1 MQESIIKNKPKYN
14 FVLQNFEGPLDLLLY
29 LISKNKMSIFDISL
43 STLTDEYISYL
54 NQMTDENLEVT
65 SEFIVMAATLL
76 DIKARKLLPEITP
89 KEDDEEVLT
98 EQDIIAK
105 IIEYK
110 KYKEI
115 ADVIYTMYKEHF
127 GSFSKSYEKIKFN
140 KKTTYSGEKLDKNVL
155 HDMYVDMLQRKINK
169 INKKSS
175 ELNKIALYEK
185 VTIKDKV
192 NQIVSYLN
200 ENNNLVFNEMFNPVK
215 CDNIEV
221 VTAFLGVLEL
231 SRTKQVL
238 LDQEELFSD
247 INVKKNTDFDIKIDL
262 SNMNE

>member
-1 MQESIIKNKPKYN
+1 
-14 FVLQNFEGPLDLLLY
+14 
-29 LISKNKMSIFDISL
+29 
-43 STLTDEYISYL
+43 
-54 NQMTDENLEVT
+54 
-65 SEFIVMAATLL
+65 
-76 DIKARKLLPEITP
+76 
-89 KEDDEEVLT
+89 
-98 EQDIIAK
+98 
-105 IIEYK
+105 
-110 KYKEI
+110 
-115 ADVIYTMYKEHF
+115 
-127 GSFSKSYEKIKFN
+127 
-140 KKTTYSGEKLDKNVL
+140 
-155 HDMYVDMLQRKINK
+155 MYVDMLQRNINK

-262 SNMNE
+262 SNMNEQLKLIFNYFLEGGFNETNI

>member
-155 HDMYVDMLQRKINK
+155 HDMYVDMLQRNINK
-169 INKKSS
+169 INKK
-175 ELNKIALYEK
+175 
-185 VTIKDKV
+185 
-192 NQIVSYLN
+192 
-200 ENNNLVFNEMFNPVK
+200 
-215 CDNIEV
+215 
-221 VTAFLGVLEL
+221 
-231 SRTKQVL
+231 
-238 LDQEELFSD
+238 
-247 INVKKNTDFDIKIDL
+247 
-262 SNMNE
+262 

>member
-1 MQESIIKNKPKYN
+1 
-14 FVLQNFEGPLDLLLY
+14 
-29 LISKNKMSIFDISL
+29 
-43 STLTDEYISYL
+43 
-54 NQMTDENLEVT
+54 
-65 SEFIVMAATLL
+65 
-76 DIKARKLLPEITP
+76 
-89 KEDDEEVLT
+89 
-98 EQDIIAK
+98 
-105 IIEYK
+105 
-110 KYKEI
+110 
-115 ADVIYTMYKEHF
+115 
-127 GSFSKSYEKIKFN
+127 
-140 KKTTYSGEKLDKNVL
+140 
-155 HDMYVDMLQRKINK
+155 MLQRNINK

>member
-1 MQESIIKNKPKYN
+1 
-14 FVLQNFEGPLDLLLY
+14 
-29 LISKNKMSIFDISL
+29 
-43 STLTDEYISYL
+43 
-54 NQMTDENLEVT
+54 MTDENLEVT

-155 HDMYVDMLQRKINK
+155 HDMYVDMLQRNINK